1 MGKRAGRK
9 FTPKIAASLEGSMPF
24 SPEVILLAVGSAVGG
39 ALVGNRFFARA
50 APPGPLVPA
59 GPDAYAATIRTLAS
73 VIDASDPFARG
84 RSERIAR
91 ISVKLGARLGLPAT
105 ELRDLE
111 YAALLHDIGKTAIH
125 YDILVKA
132 GRLSERETESV
143 RNHPEIG
150 WRILKEIPILQNA
163 ADLVLAHHEQP
174 DGKGYPNGLS
184 GKAIP
189 TGSRIIMAVAAYD
202 AMISDRPYRTGL
214 SSEDALQ
221 ELRKCCG
228 RMFFQEI
235 VDELL
240 ELHKSGAIF
249 EPPGE
254 EDGVLLGELP
264 ESAAAKKLAGLASQ
278 AGEPEKARPD
288 WVIK

>member
-1 MGKRAGRK
+1 LSIEGAMPIREKRHKRMRR
-9 FTPKIAASLEGSMPF
+9 PWSAAMPF
-24 SPEVILLAVGSAVGG
+24 SPEIILLAVGSAVGG
-39 ALVGNRFFARA
+39 ALIGNRFFARP
-50 APPGPLVPA
+50 APPAPPVPA

-84 RSERIAR
+84 RSERIA
-91 ISVKLGARLGLPAT
+91 LAPA

-125 YDILVKA
+125 YDILLKA

-150 WRILKEIPILQNA
+150 WRILKEIPVLQSA
-163 ADLVLAHHEQP
+163 AEIVLAHHEQP
-174 DGKGYPNGLS
+174 DGKGYPKGLS
-184 GKAIP
+184 GKSIP
-189 TGSRIIMAVAAYD
+189 SAARIVMAVAAYD
-202 AMISDRPYRTGL
+202 AMVSDRPYRTGL

-221 ELRKCCG
+221 ELRKCAG
-228 RMFFQEI
+228 RMFFED
-235 VDELL
+235 VVNELI

-249 EPPGE
+249 AQPDE
-254 EDGVLLGELP
+254 EAGTLFGELP

-278 AGEPEKARPD
+278 PGEPEKSRAD
-288 WVIK
+288 WALK

>member
-1 MGKRAGRK
+1 MP
-9 FTPKIAASLEGSMPF
+9 FTPEI
-24 SPEVILLAVGSAVGG
+24 VLLAVGSAVGG
-39 ALVGNRFFARA
+39 ALVGNRFFARSAPA
-50 APPGPLVPA
+50 APLIPA

-91 ISVKLGARLGLPAT
+91 ISVKVGARMGLSAT

-125 YDILVKA
+125 NDILLKA

-150 WRILKEIPILQNA
+150 WRILKEIPILQSA
-163 ADLVLAHHEQP
+163 ADIVLAHHEQP
-174 DGKGYPNGLS
+174 DGKGYPKGLS

-189 TGSRIIMAVAAYD
+189 ISARIVMAVAAYD

-214 SSEDALQ
+214 CSEDALQ
-221 ELRKCCG
+221 ELRKCTG
-228 RMFFQEI
+228 RMFFEDVVEQLI
-235 VDELL
+235 

-249 EPPGE
+249 AQSD
-254 EDGVLLGELP
+254 EDGGGLFGELP

-278 AGEPEKARPD
+278 AGEPEKARSN
-288 WVIK
+288 WALK